1 MRKPNATCIL
11 LGTILIFSLLIHGVC
26 IVEADAGTNASIIDE
41 ANYTQLFGWALLLPI
56 FFGCLLFLGWFGR
69 YFEEM
74 SLSFVL
80 FIISLPA
87 VIFILATIFLVDF
100 SKNIFFDGL
109 LFLVLLILIYPT
121 VHVIINTKGKY
132 IKTKNEIVK
141 KFLNQTRSINIICG
155 MLVWPVVLIYFYVK
169 NIRYV
174 AFNGIENLT
183 FPVYIITASFIG
195 VLSYLLLSVEDTFC
209 DLVPEYKKRSI
220 AWSYL
225 RRILIA
231 PFIAI
236 IGFYLINYL
245 PNKPD
250 ELKNIN
256 DHFIFVFSFFAGVFT
271 KSIEEWIYAW
281 VQKLLPG
288 DKLKEF
294 ESRDQYNVDKS
305 DLVKKLGLDED
316 LVYILYHLRI
326 RTVEDLASC
335 DPEELFKRVNAHIL
349 DSDQGKGLKYSK
361 QQIQACIKKAQQYM
375 GIDESELVTILKMDK
390 DFAFKLYNW
399 ANIRTIKEL
408 STSYK
413 PFICNKLKDWN
424 EKVDNDTTKEIEKY
438 IEAAKEYMDIDGSE
452 LVTILEMDKDLAFKI
467 FHFANIRTIKELS
480 NKELKDV
487 YRKLDDSNVKVD
499 ENQIAGGHP
508 NLKDGVCKCRPPLS
522 LNCLVFY
529 DKTSL
534 T

>member
-56 FFGCLLFLGWFGR
+56 FFGCLLFLGWLGR

-256 DHFIFVFSFFAGVFT
+256 DHFISVFSFFAGVFT

-294 ESRDQYNVDKS
+294 ESRDQYNVDK
-305 DLVKKLGLDED
+305 E
-316 LVYILYHLRI
+316 R
-326 RTVEDLASC
+326 
-335 DPEELFKRVNAHIL
+335 
-349 DSDQGKGLKYSK
+349 
-361 QQIQACIKKAQQYM
+361 
-375 GIDESELVTILKMDK
+375 
-390 DFAFKLYNW
+390 
-399 ANIRTIKEL
+399 
-408 STSYK
+408 
-413 PFICNKLKDWN
+413 
-424 EKVDNDTTKEIEKY
+424 
-438 IEAAKEYMDIDGSE
+438 
-452 LVTILEMDKDLAFKI
+452 
-467 FHFANIRTIKELS
+467 
-480 NKELKDV
+480 
-487 YRKLDDSNVKVD
+487 
-499 ENQIAGGHP
+499 
-508 NLKDGVCKCRPPLS
+508 
-522 LNCLVFY
+522 
-529 DKTSL
+529 
-534 T
+534 